1 MLKRVA
7 RAIES
12 NNREEARAAYESAVP
27 ILDRMA
33 RRGIIHR
40 NKAARHKKR
49 LALRIR
55 ALA

>member
-1 MLKRVA
+1 MLKRVV

-12 NNREEARAAYESAVP
+12 NDREEAQAAYQSAVP

-33 RRGIIHR
+33 HRGIIHR